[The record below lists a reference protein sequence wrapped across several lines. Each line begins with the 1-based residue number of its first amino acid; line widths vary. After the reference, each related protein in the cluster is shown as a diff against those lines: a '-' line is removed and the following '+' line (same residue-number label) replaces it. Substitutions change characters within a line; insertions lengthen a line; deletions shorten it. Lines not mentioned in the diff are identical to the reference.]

1 MVPRRCILMT
11 LASLRIFLWHYHVQS
26 GHESFVC
33 KLIRKLLSFSL
44 DLLPHLVNYGPIQSE
59 MDNKAGYAL
68 WHFYL
73 ERLTPHRDLGI
84 VFQLLSKYGHFWLTE
99 MVTANRPIL
108 RLQNGSPNTNGWCNS
123 GFVQYFGLWPNDN
136 SIYLIFL
143 ETWAM
148 LLPLV
153 IWNF

>member
-11 LASLRIFLWHYHVQS
+11 LASPRIILWHYHVQS
-26 GHESFVC
+26 DHESFVC

-73 ERLTPHRDLGI
+73 ERLTPHRDLGM
-84 VFQLLSKYGHFWLTE
+84 VFQLLSKYGSLRWWQPIGQYWGFK
-99 MVTANRPIL
+99 MVVQTPMGDVTVGLSNTLVYDQMTIPYIL
-108 RLQNGSPNTNGWCNS
+108 SSWKHEQC
-123 GFVQYFGLWPNDN
+123 YFL
-136 SIYLIFL
+136 
-143 ETWAM
+143 
-148 LLPLV
+148 
-153 IWNF
+153 